1 MFTGNVQ
8 HLGCI
13 ASVEPQ
19 PFGAAVEVDSL
30 GWEHHPNH
38 GESIAVNGCCLTVAS
53 KSGRGV
59 LRFDVVHQTLRTTT
73 LGELSAGCAVNLEH
87 AVTPQTMLGGHV
99 VQGHVDGV
107 GDIAEV
113 TAADD
118 EWRITVTPPEDMR
131 DYIVPKG
138 SITIDGVSLTIAAV
152 RDKGDFEV
160 ALIPT
165 TLNLTT
171 LGKAR
176 PGTLVNLESDIIS
189 RTVVHHLRQRQKGW
203 GLNMDDLRAAGFVE

>member
-1 MFTGNVQ
+1 MFTGIVQ

-107 GDIAEV
+107 GVVE
-113 TAADD
+113 AAGGDSS
-118 EWRITVTPPEDMR
+118 ERRLRVKPVQPELMEC
-131 DYIVPKG
+131 IVEKG
-138 SITIDGVSLTIAAV
+138 SIAVDGVSLTIATCS
-152 RDKGDFEV
+152 DEWFEI

-165 TLNLTT
+165 TIAMTK
-171 LGKAR
+171 LGQLKPR
-176 PGTLVNLESDIIS
+176 DRVNLETDYIAK
-189 RTVVHHLRQRQKGW
+189 VVVNWLRRGGRPQ
-203 GLNMDDLRAAGFVE
+203 